1 MLGLNDLKI
10 YIVSL
15 SNEYE
20 RRSMISS
27 QLDSM
32 GLRYSFFDA
41 VNPSQNEYYQSF
53 YRKDEVVRVFN
64 RELTNGELGCNIS
77 HHLIYRDILE
87 KKINY
92 ALILEDDAI
101 LSTDLK
107 ELVLSLL
114 EGEIKWDVILLGYSK
129 VNKKEYQKMSIQNP
143 IGKFIFKYKNYRIG
157 KVAKNYT
164 VGTVGY
170 LISNLGAKKMVDSN
184 LIGSCL
190 ADDWEY
196 FEKQAKLKIFHCRPF
211 LVYENY
217 EFFESAIS
225 CDREKIS
232 KNSSTNSFI
241 INIAQYMRGYLRYLK
256 LRFF

>member
-1 MLGLNDLKI
+1 MFKT
-10 YIVSL
+10 YVVSL
-15 SNEYE
+15 KKEKE
-20 RRSMISS
+20 RRKSV
-27 QLDSM
+27 
-32 GLRYSFFDA
+32 GKTLRELNIDFVFFDA
-41 VNPSQNEYYQSF
+41 INPVEQINYQNYYN
-53 YRKDEVVRVFN
+53 KELVVRVFG

-87 KKINY
+87 KKIDY
-92 ALILEDDAI
+92 ALILEDDA
-101 LSTDLK
+101 LLNNDLK
-107 ELVLSLL
+107 SFILSLL
-114 EGEIKWDVILLGYSK
+114 EKNIKWDVILLGYSK
-129 VNKKEYQKMSIQNP
+129 VNEKEYKTMNIQNP
-143 IGKFIFKYKNYRIG
+143 IGRFIFKYKNYRIG

-170 LISNLGAKKMVDSN
+170 LVSNLGAKKMVDSN

-225 CDREKIS
+225 CEREKIS
-232 KNSSTNSFI
+232 KDSATNNFI
-241 INIAQYMRGYLRYLK
+241 INIAKYMRGYLRYLK